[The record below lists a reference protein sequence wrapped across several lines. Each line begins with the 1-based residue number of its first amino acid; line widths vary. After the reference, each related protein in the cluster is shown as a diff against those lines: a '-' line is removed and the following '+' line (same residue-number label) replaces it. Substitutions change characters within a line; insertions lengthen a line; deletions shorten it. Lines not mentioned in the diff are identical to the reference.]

1 MEQTTQDLTEN
12 LQSVNL
18 ELKRFLD
25 ERKNKLPKVSPY
37 IASIHE
43 NTDRVK

>member
-1 MEQTTQDLTEN
+1 MAYSASNPPVVEQTTQDPIDN

-25 ERKNKLPKVSPY
+25 ERKNKLPKS
-37 IASIHE
+37 
-43 NTDRVK
+43 KF